1 MPMNEGYS
9 PMPSAKKMVKPGVAK
24 RISDRKAFVAKQTS
38 MPKRPGSDGADSSMS
53 SNSSAKKM
61 ARQKFFVQTRMA
73 EMKAKG
79 KTVTPEMRKQ
89 LQQKFQS
96 GDVARKGF
104 AAPKKKAVSSSS
116 SSSSS
121 VVTPKAT
128 TKVAPRS
135 ATSNMK
141 GISGYGRTDS
151 SGRTGMGATAPRT
164 SAAGRGK
171 GGEMMG
177 SNKSSSAQ
185 SGKFAPKNKTPLR
198 GSKY

>member
-1 MPMNEGYS
+1 MAYS
-9 PMPSAKKMVKPGVAK
+9 MTDGGSGSAKKKMKPGVAARNTAREK
-24 RISDRKAFVAKQTS
+24 FVSEKKASKGITTGQ
-38 MPKRPGSDGADSSMS
+38 
-53 SNSSAKKM
+53 
-61 ARQKFFVQTRMA
+61 ARQRFFVQTRMA